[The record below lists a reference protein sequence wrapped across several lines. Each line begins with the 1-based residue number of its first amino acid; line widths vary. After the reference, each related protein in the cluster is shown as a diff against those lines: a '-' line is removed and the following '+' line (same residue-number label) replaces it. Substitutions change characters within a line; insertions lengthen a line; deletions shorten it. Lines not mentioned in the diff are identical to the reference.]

1 MLDGIIGTFSVS
13 IEFIRGFFFQDRLV
27 KSDRI
32 WKKEPRFFG
41 YKYATLNVT
50 RLVYILCFLLQ
61 QCISLKNIFR

>member
-13 IEFIRGFFFQDRLV
+13 IEFIRGFFFQYRLV

-41 YKYATLNVT
+41 YKYAT
-50 RLVYILCFLLQ
+50 Q
-61 QCISLKNIFR
+61 H